1 MSPVTMNKIESAL
14 RTALKYV
21 DLFNAQNIEAL
32 SALFTADCIFE
43 PYISASN
50 FSRTT
55 DLSARDFVI
64 TYHLALFKQYPKG
77 KLKVEEAFGL
87 GHRSVLRWKYFF
99 IEGDAE
105 TYLRGVN
112 IFTEKDMLISA
123 SYSYAKE

>member
-1 MSPVTMNKIESAL
+1 MSPVTINKIESAL

-21 DLFNAQNIEAL
+21 DLFNAQNVEAL
-32 SALFTADCIFE
+32 GSLFTIDCVFE
-43 PYISASN
+43 PFISATN

-55 DLSARDFVI
+55 DLGARDFVI

-77 KLKVEEAFGL
+77 KLVVEEAFGL

-123 SYSYAKE
+123 NYSYAKE